1 MSILTSDHVGGWYLL
16 RKKAANVFDQT
27 TQPYF
32 LLGDLNN
39 TTTTSARPVDLIQGE
54 AGIIVIDN
62 NGSEN
67 KLNLT
72 GPPIIINTLPGAN
85 LLYKDILDLLIED
98 YYGLLSFYFLPMTDI
113 NNSANQIY
121 YDALMNS
128 LGLNVASPNL
138 LESANITISESPSIS
153 LTYNCKYDQKFQVQ
167 YNNVAQNVYG
177 ASDFIARTA
186 KNYDCRFYIDSN
198 QQNSLQKPEVYKREY
213 KIKSGSIG
221 INIGYAK
228 NYFANVRTQ
237 FPFYSPQ
244 SHAVSGSIE
253 IIAPYDAY
261 DTIPT
266 SGNCSLLIGN
276 RYLELGQSSIKSSY
290 KRKINASQNVS
301 TIEISFTAYA
311 RIGAGVD
318 STRWSSY
325 YNNILLRNTSATFDL
340 IRGFLGV

>member
-39 TTTTSARPVDLIQGE
+39 TTTISARPVDLIQGE

-113 NNSANQIY
+113 NNSANQSY

-138 LESANITISESPSIS
+138 LESANITISESPSDYASPPKAKPMPENHSGIS
-153 LTYNCKYDQKFQVQ
+153 SKDQG
-167 YNNVAQNVYG
+167 N
-177 ASDFIARTA
+177 
-186 KNYDCRFYIDSN
+186 
-198 QQNSLQKPEVYKREY
+198 L
-213 KIKSGSIG
+213 IKSHM
-221 INIGYAK
+221 K
-228 NYFANVRTQ
+228 T
-237 FPFYSPQ
+237 
-244 SHAVSGSIE
+244 
-253 IIAPYDAY
+253 D
-261 DTIPT
+261 
-266 SGNCSLLIGN
+266 L
-276 RYLELGQSSIKSSY
+276 KS
-290 KRKINASQNVS
+290 
-301 TIEISFTAYA
+301 
-311 RIGAGVD
+311 
-318 STRWSSY
+318 
-325 YNNILLRNTSATFDL
+325 
-340 IRGFLGV
+340 